1 MRVHNHMKIST
12 QLRLTAGSLAVG
24 AALAA
29 TPSVAQDSENEAADA
44 GDAPAS
50 TIIVTGTRVTNPN
63 LELSSP
69 VAVIGDTELL
79 LQQSSG
85 VEEVLREIPGVVNSV
100 GANTNNGN
108 GGSTLINLR
117 GIGSNR
123 NISLLNGTRVIPST
137 TTLEVNLDVIPVA
150 LLERVDVLTGGAGST
165 YGADAISGVINFITK
180 RDFEGAELNVTNN
193 ITEEGDGNV
202 FRADL
207 TLGANL
213 EDGRGNVV
221 FNIGYTNRDPLRQ
234 GDRDFSTFNISSVS
248 GNPGG
253 SSTTTPI
260 RISAAGGASGLLN
273 NIVIDPETGNEV
285 NGGFVQLN
293 PGTGTLEPGF
303 SPFNFNPFNFFQ
315 TPLEQYRFY
324 AQGNYEVSS
333 SLDVFAEAVY
343 VNSTVETNGAPSGTF
358 GVTAPVPLSS
368 PFLSDALVN
377 QICARDT
384 SLFVAPVADDPN
396 TPGDET
402 VAQVSA
408 LGQVEAFLD
417 PASCN
422 AARAATDPNDPNF
435 TTANL
440 TLGRRFVEFGE
451 RLSVRETDLFQLKF
465 GARGDITDTLQ
476 YEAFA
481 AYGESQ
487 RTRTQSGNGL
497 RSRLLQSLNATSTT
511 ECIDPTG
518 GCFPINIFGD
528 TGTIQPEAVAF
539 IDTGNQQSNFNELFQ
554 VGGFISGEPGLTL
567 PWAENGVNFVLGVE
581 YRDYVA
587 GTASDVASQTP
598 SEVLGN
604 GAAAIDF
611 TGTYDVSE
619 VFGELVVPIVEGSAF
634 ADELT
639 LQLGGRIS
647 DYSTTGTEYT
657 WKVGGTWSPIPD
669 LQFRGNFQRVTRAP
683 NTFELFSPQV
693 AGLQNF
699 SQDPCAGSTPV
710 ANADLRA
717 ICIAQGANA
726 NQIGSIIVD
735 PAGQVNATSGGN
747 PLLGAE
753 DADTW
758 TIGAVFQPDFAPGLV
773 ATIDYYN
780 ITITDAITTP
790 TEDDV
795 FQSCFGEDYA
805 AGNFTI
811 DANSATDPACTGIR
825 RNPAT
830 SNLFGELATT
840 PGLPLFFSNQGRIFT
855 DGIDLTINYSTDL
868 TSDIGWSSNFAGNWT
883 ASEEFQSTPTGVNR
897 ECVGF
902 FSTNCGGVG
911 SGALNPE
918 FSFNWRNTVNYDV
931 LALSLNW
938 RWIDSFEV
946 EPAQAGNFQP
956 EFESIEAF
964 SYFDLTLRAD
974 LDPLTVVLGI
984 QNLFDKQPPI
994 VGSNIGST
1002 ANNSGNTFPNVY
1014 DIRGRSYAVSGRI
1027 SF

>member
-1 MRVHNHMKIST
+1 MKISN
-12 QLRLTAGSLAVG
+12 QLRLSAGSFAVG
-24 AALAA
+24 LALASVPA
-29 TPSVAQDSENEAADA
+29 VAQDAETDDTAAGSEAETQ
-44 GDAPAS
+44 G
-50 TIIVTGTRVTNPN
+50 TIIVTGTRVSNPN

-69 VAVIGDTELL
+69 VAVVGEGEIL

-180 RDFEGAELNVTNN
+180 RDFEGAELNITNN

-221 FNIGYTNRDPLRQ
+221 FNVGYTNRDPLRQ
-234 GDRDFSTFNISSVS
+234 GDRDFSTFNISSIS

-260 RISAAGGASGLLN
+260 RLSAAGGASGLLN
-273 NIVIDPETGNEV
+273 NIGIDPDTGNEV
-285 NGGFVQLN
+285 NNGFVQLN
-293 PGTGTLEPGF
+293 PATGGVEPGF
-303 SPFNFNPFNFFQ
+303 TPFNFNPFNYFQ
-315 TPLEQYRFY
+315 TPLEQYRIY
-324 AQGNYEVSS
+324 AQGNYEVSP
-333 SLDVFAEAVY
+333 SLEFFGEAMY

-358 GVTAPVPLSS
+358 GVTAAIPLSN
-368 PFLSDALVN
+368 PFLPDALVD

-384 SLFVAPVADDPN
+384 VLFQAATAT
-396 TPGDET
+396 TP
-402 VAQVSA
+402 QQSA
-408 LGQVEAFLD
+408 LGVVEPFLD
-417 PASCN
+417 PAACA

-435 TTANL
+435 TTTNL

-451 RLSVRETDLFQLKF
+451 RLSVRETDLFQIKA
-465 GARGDITDTLQ
+465 GARGDISDNIQ
-476 YEAFA
+476 YEAFF
-481 AYGESQ
+481 AYGESE
-487 RTRTQSGNGL
+487 RTRRQSGNGL
-497 RSRLLQSLNATSTT
+497 RSRLIQSLNAVSTT

-518 GCFPINIFGD
+518 GCVPINIFGD
-528 TGTIQPEAVAF
+528 TGTIQPEAIAF
-539 IDTGNQQSNFNELFQ
+539 IDTGNQQSNFNELLQ

-581 YRDYVA
+581 YRDYLA

-604 GAAAIDF
+604 GAAAVDF
-611 TGTYDVSE
+611 TGSYDVSE
-619 VFGELVVPIVEGSAF
+619 VFGELVIPVVEGVSF

-657 WKVGGTWSPIPD
+657 WKVGGTWSPVPS
-669 LQFRGNFQRVTRAP
+669 LQVRGNFQRVTRAP
-683 NTFELFSPQV
+683 NTFELFSPLV
-693 AGLQNF
+693 TGLANF
-699 SQDPCAGSTPV
+699 SADPCAGGTP
-710 ANADLRA
+710 AGNADLRA
-717 ICIAQGANA
+717 ICLAQGADA
-726 NQIGSIIVD
+726 SQIGSIIVD
-735 PAGQVNATSGGN
+735 PAGQVNVTSGGN
-747 PLLGAE
+747 PNLDAE

-758 TIGAVFQPDFAPGLV
+758 TIGMVFQPDFAPGLV

-780 ITITDAITTP
+780 ITVTDAITQA
-790 TEDDV
+790 TEDDI
-795 FQSCFGEDYA
+795 FALCFGTDYA
-805 AGNFTI
+805 QGNFAI
-811 DANSATDPACTGIR
+811 DGASAADPNCTSIR

-830 SNLFGELATT
+830 GNLFGELATT
-840 PGLPLFFSNQGRIFT
+840 PGLPQPFSNQGTIFT
-855 DGIDLTINYSTDL
+855 DGIDINVSYSTDL
-868 TSDIGWSSNFAGNWT
+868 TADIGWSSNFAGNWT
-883 ASEEFQSTPTGVNR
+883 ANEEFQSSAVGVNR

-918 FSFNWRNTVNYDV
+918 LSFNWRNTFTYDV

-938 RWIDSFEV
+938 RWIDSFEI

-956 EFESIEAF
+956 EFESIDAF

-974 LDPLTVVLGI
+974 LDPLTVVVGI
-984 QNLFDKQPPI
+984 QNLLDKQPPI

-1002 ANNSGNTFPNVY
+1002 ANNSGNTFPSVY
-1014 DIRGRSYAVSGRI
+1014 DIRGRSYAVSAK
-1027 SF
+1027 FAF

>member
-1 MRVHNHMKIST
+1 MKFST
-12 QLRLTAGSLAVG
+12 QLRLSAGSMAVG
-24 AALAA
+24 LALAS
-29 TPSVAQDSENEAADA
+29 TPSFAQDQDTVDEDTQVV
-44 GDAPAS
+44 PQAS
-50 TIIVTGTRVTNPN
+50 DNAIIVTGTRVTNPN

-69 VAVIGDTELL
+69 VAVVGEGEIL
-79 LQQSSG
+79 LQQTSG
-85 VEEVLREIPGVVNSV
+85 VEEVLREIPGIVNSI

-180 RDFEGAELNVTNN
+180 TDFEGAELNVTNN
-193 ITEEGDGNV
+193 ITEQGDGNV

-234 GDRDFSTFNISSVS
+234 GDRDFSTFNISSIS

-260 RISAAGGASGLLN
+260 RISASGGASGLLN
-273 NIVIDPETGNEV
+273 NISIDPDTGAESNT
-285 NGGFVQLN
+285 GFVQLD
-293 PGTGTLEPGF
+293 PSTGTLNPGF
-303 SPFNFNPFNFFQ
+303 SPFNFNPFNYFQ
-315 TPLEQYRFY
+315 TPLEQYRIY
-324 AQGNYEVSS
+324 TQGNYEVSS
-333 SLDVFAEAVY
+333 SLEFFGEAMY
-343 VNSTVETNGAPSGTF
+343 TNSTVETNGAPSGTF
-358 GVTAPVPLSS
+358 GVTAPIPLSS
-368 PFLSDALVN
+368 PFLPDNLVD
-377 QICARDT
+377 QLCARDT
-384 SLFVAPVADDPN
+384 LLFQPATATTPQQSAPGVIEP
-396 TPGDET
+396 
-402 VAQVSA
+402 
-408 LGQVEAFLD
+408 FLD
-417 PASCN
+417 PAACS
-422 AARAATDPNDPNF
+422 AARAATDPSDPDF
-435 TTANL
+435 TTVDL

-451 RLSVRETDLFQLKF
+451 RLSVRETDLFQIKG
-465 GARGDITDTLQ
+465 GARGDITDAIQ
-476 YEAFA
+476 YEAFF
-481 AYGESQ
+481 AYGESE
-487 RTRTQSGNGL
+487 RTRRQSGNGL
-497 RSRLLQSLNATSTT
+497 RSRLLQSLSATSTT
-511 ECIDPTG
+511 ECLDPTG

-528 TGTIQPEAVAF
+528 TGTIQQEAIDF

-554 VGGFISGEPGLTL
+554 LGGFISGEPGLTL

-611 TGTYDVSE
+611 TGEYDVSE
-619 VFGELVVPIVEGSAF
+619 VYGELIIPIVEGAAF
-634 ADELT
+634 FDELT

-657 WKVGGTWSPIPD
+657 WKAGGTWSPVPS
-669 LQFRGNFQRVTRAP
+669 LQIRGNYQRVTRAP

-693 AGLQNF
+693 SGLQNF
-699 SQDPCAGSTPV
+699 SADPCAGSAPGG
-710 ANADLRA
+710 NADLRA
-717 ICIAQGANA
+717 ICLAQGADPS
-726 NQIGSIIVD
+726 QIGSIIVD

-747 PLLGAE
+747 PLLDAE
-753 DADTW
+753 NADTW
-758 TIGAVFQPDFAPGLV
+758 TLGFVFQPDFAPGLV
-773 ATIDYYN
+773 ATLDYYN
-780 ITITDAITTP
+780 IEVTDAITTP

-795 FQSCFGEDYA
+795 FQQCFGTDYA
-805 AGNFTI
+805 QGNFSI
-811 DANSATDPACTGIR
+811 DAASASDPACTGIR

-830 SNLFGELATT
+830 GNLFGELATT
-840 PGLPLFFSNQGRIFT
+840 PGLPLFFSNQGTIFT
-855 DGIDLTINYSTDL
+855 DGIDLTISYNTDL
-868 TSDIGWSSNFAGNWT
+868 SAAVGWNSSFAGNWT
-883 ASEEFQSTPTGVNR
+883 ANEEFQSTPTGVNR

-902 FSTNCGGVG
+902 YSTNCGGVG

-918 FSFNWRNTVNYDV
+918 FSFNWRNTLTYDV

-956 EFESIEAF
+956 EFESIEAY

-974 LDPLTVVLGI
+974 IDPVTLVFGI
-984 QNLFDKQPPI
+984 QNLLDEQPPI

-1014 DIRGRSYAVSGRI
+1014 DIRGRSYAASVRL

>member
-1 MRVHNHMKIST
+1 MKISN
-12 QLRLTAGSLAVG
+12 QLRLSAGTFAVG
-24 AALAA
+24 IALASA
-29 TPSVAQDSENEAADA
+29 PAFAQDSDTSDVAEDSATADQ
-44 GDAPAS
+44 G
-50 TIIVTGTRVTNPN
+50 TIIVTGTRVSNPN

-69 VAVIGDTELL
+69 VAVVGEAEIA

-85 VEEVLREIPGVVNSV
+85 VEEVLREVPGIVADV
-100 GANTNNGN
+100 GSNVNNGS

-180 RDFEGAELNVTNN
+180 RDFEGAEINVTNN
-193 ITEEGDGNV
+193 ITEEGDGNI

-221 FNIGYTNRDPLRQ
+221 FNVGYTNRNPIRQ
-234 GDRDFSTFNISSVS
+234 GDRDFSTFNISSIS
-248 GNPGG
+248 GNAGG

-273 NIVIDPETGNEV
+273 NIGIDPDTGAEV
-285 NGGFVQLN
+285 NNGFVQLN
-293 PGTGTLEPGF
+293 PATGQLDPGF
-303 SPFNFNPFNFFQ
+303 TPFNFNPFNYFQ
-315 TPLEQYRFY
+315 VPLEQYRIY
-324 AQGNYEVSS
+324 AQGDYEVSS
-333 SLDVFAEAVY
+333 SLQFFGEAMY

-358 GVTAPVPLSS
+358 GVTAPIPLSN
-368 PFLSDALVN
+368 PFLSDALVD
-377 QICARDT
+377 QLCARDT
-384 SLFVAPVADDPN
+384 VLFAPATAT
-396 TPGDET
+396 TP
-402 VAQVSA
+402 QQSA
-408 LGQVEAFLD
+408 PGVVEPFLD
-417 PASCN
+417 PASCT

-435 TTANL
+435 TTVNL

-451 RLSVRETDLFQLKF
+451 RLSVRETDIFQIKV
-465 GARGDITDTLQ
+465 GARGDITDNIQ

-481 AYGESQ
+481 AYGESE
-487 RTRTQSGNGL
+487 RTRRQSGNGL

-528 TGTIQPEAVAF
+528 TGTIQPEAIAF
-539 IDTGNQQSNFNELFQ
+539 IDTGNQQSNFNELLQ
-554 VGGFISGEPGLTL
+554 VGGFITGEPGLTL

-581 YRDYVA
+581 YRDYTA
-587 GTASDVASQTP
+587 GTSSDVASQTP

-611 TGTYDVSE
+611 TGAYDVAE
-619 VFGELVVPIVEGSAF
+619 VFGELVIPIVEGASF

-657 WKVGGTWSPIPD
+657 WKAGGTWSPVPS
-669 LQFRGNFQRVTRAP
+669 LQIRGNYQRVTRAP
-683 NTFELFSPQV
+683 NTFELFTPLVS
-693 AGLQNF
+693 GLANF
-699 SQDPCAGSTPV
+699 SQDPCAGAAPST
-710 ANADLRA
+710 NADLRA
-717 ICIAQGANA
+717 ICLAQGADA
-726 NQIGSIIVD
+726 TQIGSIIVD
-735 PAGQVNATSGGN
+735 PAGQVNVTSGGN
-747 PLLGAE
+747 PNLDAE

-758 TIGAVFQPDFAPGLV
+758 TIGAVFQPDFVPGLV

-780 ITITDAITTP
+780 IRITDAITQA
-790 TEDDV
+790 TEDDI
-795 FQSCFGEDYA
+795 FALCFGTDYA
-805 AGNFTI
+805 QGNFTI
-811 DANSATDPACTGIR
+811 DPSSASDPACTNIR

-830 SNLFGELATT
+830 GNLFGELATT
-840 PGLPLFFSNQGRIFT
+840 PGLPQPFSNQGEIFT
-855 DGIDLTINYSTDL
+855 DGIDLTISYGTDI
-868 TSDIGWSSNFAGNWT
+868 TSDIGWSSSFAGNWT
-883 ASEEFQSTPTGVNR
+883 MNEEFQATPISVNR

-902 FSTNCGGVG
+902 YSTNCGGVG
-911 SGALNPE
+911 SGSLNPE
-918 FSFNWRNTVNYDV
+918 FSFNWRNTFTYDV

-938 RWIDSFEV
+938 RWLDGMEV

-956 EFESIEAF
+956 EFESIDAF

-974 LDPLTVVLGI
+974 LDPLTVIFGI
-984 QNLFDKQPPI
+984 QNLLDKSPPI

-1002 ANNSGNTFPNVY
+1002 AFNSGNTFPSTY
-1014 DIRGRSYAVSGRI
+1014 DVRGRSYAVSAK
-1027 SF
+1027 FAF